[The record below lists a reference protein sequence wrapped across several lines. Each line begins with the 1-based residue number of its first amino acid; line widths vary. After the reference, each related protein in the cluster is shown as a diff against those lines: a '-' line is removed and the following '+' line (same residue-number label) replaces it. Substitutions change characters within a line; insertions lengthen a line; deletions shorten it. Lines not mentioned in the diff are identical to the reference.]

1 MVGGTF
7 PSPSLC
13 PVRFDVG
20 GLIGIVKCVLVL
32 PKRSICART
41 VGVED
46 MICWV
51 NLDGLGEFFTVPRLA
66 AATEGLAKGGDIH
79 SGLEVFG
86 EKGLVSLGLE
96 GVCHDWCK
104 GMKRDGEWNGRE
116 VVPGRA
122 RGSQIKAGFEVV
134 VRTTKRRGRD
144 VVQGGKEECSEV
156 VWLRRDE
163 VACVDRRG

>member
-20 GLIGIVKCVLVL
+20 GLVGIVKCVLVL
-32 PKRSICART
+32 LKRSICART

-51 NLDGLGEFFTVPRLA
+51 NLDCLGEFFTVPRLA
-66 AATEGLAKGGDIH
+66 TIMEELAKCEDIH
-79 SGLEVFG
+79 SSLEVFG

-104 GMKRDGEWNGRE
+104 GMKRDGEWNARS
-116 VVPGRA
+116 VVPGSA
-122 RGSQIKAGFEVV
+122 RGSQIKVGFEVV
-134 VRTTKRRGRD
+134 VRTTKRSGRD
-144 VVQGGKEECSEV
+144 IVQGGKEERRQV